1 MLKKY
6 KIEILFL
13 LAGAVFG
20 QMIFHPY
27 AMFMYYLMDI
37 SHGKKLH
44 LHWQDLLDK
53 MVMTFN
59 PVMLPMAF
67 SFAFL
72 GSVTGLLLGIVI
84 ARKKRLYVAEYENE
98 KKKIAM
104 ETLRR
109 LMVTLSHYLL
119 NANMIIG
126 GMARRCRKAEPSNE
140 IRDAVKVIEEQARKI
155 DAVISALRKVTR
167 IKTADYTTHGHGLM
181 LDITKEMD
189 ELLNKHSKTDPVW
202 P

>member
-1 MLKKY
+1 VLIKY
-6 KIEILFL
+6 RIEIFFSV
-13 LAGAVFG
+13 AGAVFG

-27 AMFMYYLMDI
+27 AMLMYYLMDM
-37 SHGKKLH
+37 SHGKELH
-44 LHWQDLLDK
+44 LHWQGLLEK
-53 MVMTFN
+53 IAMTFN
-59 PVMLPMAF
+59 PMMLPMAF
-67 SFAFL
+67 SFAFF
-72 GSVTGLLLGIVI
+72 GSISGLLLGIII
-84 ARKKRLYVAEYENE
+84 ARKKRLYVVEYENE

-126 GMARRCRKAEPSNE
+126 GMARRCRKSEPSSE
-140 IRDAVKVIEEQARKI
+140 VRDAVKIIEEQARKI

-189 ELLNKHSKTDPVW
+189 ELLNKQNEADPAW